1 MTSSKRRRGAVV
13 AALMVLLSMAG
24 LAGCNDDSS
33 PQPVTT
39 TQGASPG

>member
-1 MTSSKRRRGAVV
+1 MKSTQRRRLVMV
-13 AALMVLLSMAG
+13 AALAALLSMAG

-33 PQPVTT
+33 PQPTTT